1 MWICRKTRI
10 GWPCPL
16 DPYQGRE
23 RFCSSNCRKE
33 FASSLNVATC
43 ARKMAFS
50 FSRKLAR
57 IAISSS
63 RDFRASRDFFA
74 ARLLR
79 FRRSKYLSS
88 LASSGMGFFSLRGR
102 RCVCCVRAME
112 CATADDEP
120 TNIKTTKNVSLKTTY
135 FRQKKLAKTV
145 SWTIVSKLYIQNDKH
160 TCHKFDNWNI
170 DQKTMA
176 T

>member
-1 MWICRKTRI
+1 MWKEKEVKKMWICRKTRI

-102 RCVCCVRAME
+102 RCVCCVRAMGVRYRRRW
-112 CATADDEP
+112 TYKYKNDTFP
-120 TNIKTTKNVSLKTTY
+120 SKNVSLKTT
-135 FRQKKLAKTV
+135 V
-145 SWTIVSKLYIQNDKH
+145 PSKNV
-160 TCHKFDNWNI
+160 WNLRI
-170 DQKTMA
+170 
-176 T
+176 